1 MAPLQLAQPA
11 VQRGRPL
18 QQAPSPRP
26 PRALPAPS
34 PRPPRARAPSP
45 HIGASLHRCTSGT
58 FGTSAPVRLLAVTFL
73 LFATVAAL
81 SWLFVLRRVPE
92 TRGRSLEEME
102 AYFEQACAEYMLQY
116 VHVACCM

>member
-1 MAPLQLAQPA
+1 M
-11 VQRGRPL
+11 
-18 QQAPSPRP
+18 
-26 PRALPAPS
+26 
-34 PRPPRARAPSP
+34 
-45 HIGASLHRCTSGT
+45 
-58 FGTSAPVRLLAVTFL
+58 RLLAVTFL

-102 AYFEQACAEYMLQY
+102 AYFEQACACSVYAAVRALR